1 MALNT
6 TASSTVKCPHC
17 GRMNRS
23 GAGFCAWCGG
33 LLPTARTNAVAP
45 ERTPGATPPPS
56 EPDAAPEGQVPA
68 QELDEGAEG
77 AMHRDGKDAGEPQGA
92 APGDRRPEEMGE
104 AERARA
110 GAARVYDDL
119 STGRPTVKLVE
130 PEVPG
135 MPEPESEAEPTADDT
150 TPLSPGTVVAQRY
163 EIVELEESNP
173 EHNRYRARDL
183 MRCATC
189 GYDENSPGDAY
200 CANCGASLQ
209 APAYVDILEQ
219 LHVPPE
225 AFDAHFTEGQ
235 RDYYVTAE
243 PPLGEVEQPPV
254 GAEAP
259 PIRLAWGRATDTG
272 EKRDHNEDYMEGWL
286 YTRGS
291 GGLVALF
298 VVADGLGGQDSGEVA
313 SKMATD
319 AVWDTLRDT
328 VWQPIIQGEELG
340 PDALEERVA
349 EAVRSANRVVY
360 EERIARDSE
369 MSTTLTMALI
379 VGATAYIANV
389 GDSRSYLW
397 NADGLRR
404 ITRDHS
410 LVQRLVDAGQI
421 TPDEVYTHPQRN
433 LIYQSI
439 GDRPEVQVDT
449 FRRHLAVDDRLV
461 LCSDGLWEMVHDDG
475 LEEVL
480 LSEPDPQRACDRLVQ
495 NANLAGGED
504 NITVIIV
511 QAQRA

>member
-1 MALNT
+1 MALNAT
-6 TASSTVKCPHC
+6 QCPHC
-17 GRMNRS
+17 GRENRP

-33 LLPTARTNAVAP
+33 TLPAVQNDAMSP
-45 ERTPGATPPPS
+45 DRAQEESPASAQAAALREEPS
-56 EPDAAPEGQVPA
+56 EGQEPHGEIEGAVMRDAEVPRPDGAPEGTPDDAPSGVGEGEREPPPA
-68 QELDEGAEG
+68 E
-77 AMHRDGKDAGEPQGA
+77 
-92 APGDRRPEEMGE
+92 APW
-104 AERARA
+104 
-110 GAARVYDDL
+110 V
-119 STGRPTVKLVE
+119 GRPTVKLVE
-130 PEVPG
+130 PEAPEAPEALEVPEQDET
-135 MPEPESEAEPTADDT
+135 PVST
-150 TPLSPGTVVAQRY
+150 TPLAPGTVVADRF
-163 EIVELEESNP
+163 EIVELVESSP

-183 MRCATC
+183 SRCATC
-189 GYDENSPGDAY
+189 GYEGNVPGDAY
-200 CANCGASLQ
+200 CAECGASLQ
-209 APAYVDILEQ
+209 EPAYASILEQ

-225 AFDAHFTEGQ
+225 AYDAHFSEGR
-235 RDYYVTAE
+235 RDYYVTVE
-243 PPLGEVEQPPV
+243 PALGEVEPPAA
-254 GAEAP
+254 GPEAA
-259 PIRLAWGRATDTG
+259 PIRLAWGRATDQGIT
-272 EKRDHNEDYMEGWL
+272 RDHNEDYMEGWL
-286 YTRGS
+286 YTRAS

-313 SKMATD
+313 SKMATE
-319 AVWDTLRDT
+319 AVWDALREA
-328 VWQPIIQGEELG
+328 VWQPIIEGEELA
-340 PDALEERVA
+340 PDVLEERVA
-349 EAVRSANRVVY
+349 EAARAANRTVY
-360 EERIARDSE
+360 DERMARDSE
-369 MSTTLTMALI
+369 MSTTLSMALI

-389 GDSRSYLW
+389 GYSRAYLW

-421 TPDEVYTHPQRN
+421 TPEEVYTHPQRN